1 MLEDLFNEMMKGNLL
16 LIDMTYDMFNGMQT
30 YIGDPPFKR
39 EYFRKGNKYGEVT
52 LSTVYMGLHSGTH
65 IDLPLHFVPNGDS
78 VEKFDI
84 LKFVGFGTVLDLSF
98 KKLGEPITANDLRKF
113 DDKIRENMVIMLY
126 TGFSSTRGKED
137 FLYNWPYLDS
147 SGADYLTSKKIRA
160 VGIESMSIA
169 GWAGKEYPAK
179 TTWDEVVYVHYKLL
193 NNGII
198 IMESVNNMKR
208 VLEECKN
215 SNALFFYLPLKIVGA
230 EGGPTRL
237 FAICERR

>member
-1 MLEDLFNEMMKGNLL
+1 MIEELFDQMSKGNLL

-30 YIGDPPFKR
+30 YIGDPPFKH

-65 IDLPLHFVPNGDS
+65 IDLPLHFVPNGES
-78 VEKFDI
+78 VEKFNI
-84 LKFVGFGTVLDLSF
+84 IQFIGYGNVLDLSY
-98 KKLGEPITANDLRKF
+98 KKLGEPISSNDLKKF
-113 DDKIRENMVIMLY
+113 DDKIKENYVVMLY
-126 TGFSSTRGKED
+126 TGFSATRGKED

-147 SGADYLTSKKIRA
+147 NGADYLVSKKIRA

-169 GWAGKEYPAK
+169 GWAGKEYPPR
-179 TTWDEVVYVHYKLL
+179 TNWDEVVYVHHKLL
-193 NNGII
+193 SNDII
-198 IMESVNNMKR
+198 ILESVNNMKK

-215 SNALFFYLPLKIVGA
+215 GEALFFYAPLKIVGA

-237 FAICERR
+237 FAICEKR